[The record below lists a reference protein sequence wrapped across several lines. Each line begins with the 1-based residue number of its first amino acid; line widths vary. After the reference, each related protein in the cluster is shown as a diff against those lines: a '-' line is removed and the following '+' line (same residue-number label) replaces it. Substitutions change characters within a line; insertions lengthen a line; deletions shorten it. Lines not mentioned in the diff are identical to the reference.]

1 MSGSQIIYR
10 VLIVLAFIY
19 LALPVVNV
27 IELNFIHCVF

>member
-19 LALPVVNV
+19 LVLPVVNV
-27 IELNFIHCVF
+27 IELNFIYCVF